1 MAKKIA
7 IIIPDVNVVGGA
19 EFVAKRLASKLASEG
34 YDVTLVSL
42 FSNDQNAYS
51 EHLLFNIRHLNLIKP
66 TTLFQRFRLIF
77 KRMTMLNDYDVVI
90 GNNTYRYYLS
100 PFWSKSHKKVEIQHM
115 CYQENYFDNSFQSKF
130 KLAWRNFNY
139 FFLDSLVC
147 LTEKDAKKFEKKG
160 LKNTTVIENFIDAT
174 DGKKGKDCHSYKRCV
189 SFGRL
194 TEQKGFERIFDLWSK
209 ISKDFPEWKWD
220 IYGEGELEQHLRIE
234 LSVRRISDSVTIR
247 NFTTMVD
254 REMETSSILLF
265 PSRYEGFP
273 LTLLEAMSCG
283 LPCVSF
289 DCDSGPSEI
298 ITNGENG
305 YVVDDNDFSS
315 FEIKLRE
322 LISQPSTLDNMS
334 SKAIES
340 VAKFGWNE
348 IKRKWKHV
356 LDE

>member
-19 EFVAKRLASKLASEG
+19 EFVAKRLATNLVNEG
-34 YDVTLVSL
+34 YAVTLVSL
-42 FSNDQNAYS
+42 FSSDKNSYS
-51 EHLLFNIRHLNLIKP
+51 DDFLFTIRHLNLIKP
-66 TTLFQRFRLIF
+66 KTLFQRLKLIF
-77 KRMTMLNDYDVVI
+77 NRMAMLNDYDVVI

-100 PFWSKSHKKVEIQHM
+100 PYWNKSHKKIEIQHM

-139 FFLDSLVC
+139 SFLDGLVC
-147 LTEKDAKKFEKKG
+147 LTNKDAKRFEYKG
-160 LKNTTVIENFIDAT
+160 IKNTTVIENFIDVT
-174 DGKKGKDCHSYKRCV
+174 DLKKGKDCHSYKRCV

-209 ISKDFPEWKWD
+209 ISRDFPEWKWD
-220 IYGEGELEQHLRIE
+220 IYGEGELEQHLRNE
-234 LSVRRISDSVTIR
+234 LSVRGISESVTIR

-254 REMETSSILLF
+254 KEMETSSILLF

-283 LPCVSF
+283 LPCISF

-298 ITNGENG
+298 IINGENG
-305 YVVDDNDFSS
+305 YVVEDNDLSS
-315 FEIKLRE
+315 FEVKLRE
-322 LISQPSTLDNMS
+322 LISQPSKLDNMS

-340 VAKFGWNE
+340 VEKFGWKK
-348 IKRKWKHV
+348 IKRKWQYV